1 MFTLTFYILGERS
14 QPEFHSISEQDR
26 SLANHGEN
34 PGDSFQ
40 ADVRLGRLL
49 QR

>member
-1 MFTLTFYILGERS
+1 MLTLTFYIIGERS
-14 QPEFHSISEQDR
+14 QPEFHSISKQGR
-26 SLANHGEN
+26 GVANHGEN

>member
-1 MFTLTFYILGERS
+1 MFTLTFYIKGERS

-26 SLANHGEN
+26 SVANHGEN
-34 PGDSFQ
+34 PGGSFQ
-40 ADVRLGRLL
+40 TNVRLGRLL